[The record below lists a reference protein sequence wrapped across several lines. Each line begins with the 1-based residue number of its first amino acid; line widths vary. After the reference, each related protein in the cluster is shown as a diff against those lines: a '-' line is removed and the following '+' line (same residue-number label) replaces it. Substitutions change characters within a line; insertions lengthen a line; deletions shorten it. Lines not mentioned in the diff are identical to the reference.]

1 MISVMDVL
9 TIFISGFISAKLC
22 DYMKTLEKENEHE

>member
-9 TIFISGFISAKLC
+9 TIFISGFMAAKVS
-22 DYMKTLEKENEHE
+22 DYIKELDKENEI

>member
-9 TIFISGFISAKLC
+9 TIFISGFMAAKVC
-22 DYMKTLEKENEHE
+22 DHIKELDKENEI

>member
-9 TIFISGFISAKLC
+9 AIFISGFVVAKVC
-22 DYMKTLEKENEHE
+22 DYIKELDKENEI